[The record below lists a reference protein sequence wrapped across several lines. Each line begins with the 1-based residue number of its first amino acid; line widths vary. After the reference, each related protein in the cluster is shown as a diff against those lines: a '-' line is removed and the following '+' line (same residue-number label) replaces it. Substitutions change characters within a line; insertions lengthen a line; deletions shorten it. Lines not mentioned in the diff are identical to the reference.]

1 MKPVDP
7 RLWSRIGSAR
17 RYVLA
22 IAGLGVVGAL
32 AILVQALV
40 LARMLAPALL
50 PAASADDRLGWAG
63 ALVPV
68 AVRSPGVGLVW
79 LACIVAVRTAA
90 TWLTER
96 AAHRAGSRVV
106 SVLREDVIDHA
117 AAMGPRWVAS
127 GRGVEVVALAT
138 TGLNGLM
145 PYFVKYVP
153 ALIAAA
159 TITPLALILVLGLD
173 VTSAAIALVTLPL
186 VPIFMVLIGRMT
198 ATRSERSLAAMQRL
212 RGRMLDLISGLP
224 TLRALG
230 RSRGPAERVRELGDA
245 HRIATMGAL
254 RVAFL
259 SGLVLE
265 LLTTLSV
272 ALIAVSMGFRLASG
286 NIGLETALAV
296 LILAPEVYLPLR
308 NVGSHFHAASD
319 GLAAAAAAF
328 ALLDEPLPEPATAA
342 AAPRLAGRTV
352 VASGLGI
359 ETPDGSALAPAEL
372 TLRAAPGEV
381 VALVGANGEG
391 KSTALM
397 ALAGLLPPSRGTV
410 GLARGDGSRGADGG
424 SADARGTDARGA
436 KAPEVTLASA
446 EGGVETSGW
455 SAQVAWV
462 PQRPDLGPSG
472 RALSLGQRQRLALE
486 RAFSSGRAV
495 LLLDEPTAHL
505 DPPARAEVADRA
517 RAAASAGAVVIIAT
531 HDDAIRAIA
540 DRVVTVASSAT
551 VPSGG
556 GASVRGASRPAPEA
570 GP

>member
-1 MKPVDP
+1 VKPVDP

-32 AILVQALV
+32 TILLQALV

-50 PAASADDRLGWAG
+50 PETSAEDSFGWVG

-68 AVRSPGVGLVW
+68 AVRSLGVGLVW
-79 LACIVAVRTAA
+79 LAWIIGVRIAV

-96 AAHRAGSRVV
+96 VAHRAGSRVV

-127 GRGVEVVALAT
+127 GRGVDVVALAT
-138 TGLNGLM
+138 TGINSLM
-145 PYFVKYVP
+145 PYFVRYVP
-153 ALIAAA
+153 ALISAA
-159 TITPLALILVLGLD
+159 TITPLALVLVLDLD
-173 VTSAAIALVTLPL
+173 LTSAIIALVTLPL
-186 VPIFMVLIGRMT
+186 IPIFMVLIGRMT
-198 ATRSERSLAAMQRL
+198 AARSERSLVAMQRL

-230 RSRGPAERVRELGDA
+230 RSHGPAERVRELGDA
-245 HRIATMGAL
+245 HRTATMGAL

-272 ALIAVSMGFRLASG
+272 ALIAVSMGFRLAAG
-286 NIGLETALAV
+286 GIGLETALAV

-319 GLAAAAAAF
+319 GLAAAEAAF
-328 ALLDEPLPEPATAA
+328 TLLDEPLPHAESGA
-342 AAPRLAGRTV
+342 AAPPLAGRTLI
-352 VASGLGI
+352 ATGLGI
-359 ETPDGSALAPAEL
+359 ETPDGSALAPASL
-372 TLRAAPGEV
+372 TFRAPPGEV

-397 ALAGLLPPSRGTV
+397 AMAGLLPPSRGTV
-410 GLARGDGSRGADGG
+410 GLAATGDS
-424 SADARGTDARGA
+424 
-436 KAPEVTLASA
+436 PEIALATA
-446 EGGVETSGW
+446 GGGVDAQTW

-462 PQRPDLGPSG
+462 PQRPDLGPSA
-472 RALSLGQRQRLALE
+472 RTLSLGQRQRLALE
-486 RAFSSGRAV
+486 RAFSSGRPV

-505 DPPARAEVADRA
+505 EPPARAEVARRA
-517 RAAASAGAVVIIAT
+517 RAAADGGAVVIIAT

-540 DRVVTVASSAT
+540 DRVVAVSSSA
-551 VPSGG
+551 
-556 GASVRGASRPAPEA
+556 ASRPATEVAP
-570 GP
+570 

>member
-22 IAGLGVVGAL
+22 IAGLAVVGAL
-32 AILVQALV
+32 TVLVQALV

-50 PAASADDRLGWAG
+50 PGTSPEDSFGWVG

-68 AVRSPGVGLVW
+68 GVRSPGVGLVW
-79 LACIVAVRTAA
+79 LAGIIGVRIAV

-96 AAHRAGSRVV
+96 AAHRAGSRVI

-127 GRGVEVVALAT
+127 GRGVDVVALAT

-145 PYFVKYVP
+145 PYFVRYVP
-153 ALIAAA
+153 ALISAA
-159 TITPLALILVLGLD
+159 TITPLALVLVLDLD
-173 VTSAAIALVTLPL
+173 LTSAVIALVTLPL
-186 VPIFMVLIGRMT
+186 IPLFMVLIGRMT
-198 ATRSERSLAAMQRL
+198 AERSQRSLVAMQRL

-230 RSRGPAERVRELGDA
+230 RSQGPAERVREFGDA
-245 HRIATMGAL
+245 HRLATMGAL

-272 ALIAVSMGFRLASG
+272 ALIAVSMGFRLAAG

-328 ALLDEPLPEPATAA
+328 ALLDEPLPHPSSGA
-342 AAPRLAGRTV
+342 AAPSLAGRTLL
-352 VASGLGI
+352 ASGLGI
-359 ETPDGSALAPAEL
+359 ETPDGSALAPASL
-372 TLRAAPGEV
+372 TFVASPGEV

-397 ALAGLLPPSRGTV
+397 AMAGLLPPSRGAV
-410 GLARGDGSRGADGG
+410 GLAAATGAPASTLATPDGSVD
-424 SADARGTDARGA
+424 T
-436 KAPEVTLASA
+436 A
-446 EGGVETSGW
+446 EW

-462 PQRPDLGPSG
+462 PQRPDLGPSA
-472 RALSLGQRQRLALE
+472 RTLSLGQRQRLALE
-486 RAFSSGRAV
+486 RAFSSGRPV

-505 DPPARAEVADRA
+505 DPPARAEVASRA
-517 RAAASAGAVVIIAT
+517 RAAADAGAVVIIAT

-540 DRVVTVASSAT
+540 NRVVAVSSNSTVSSGAPADGAT
-551 VPSGG
+551 EV
-556 GASVRGASRPAPEA
+556 AP
-570 GP
+570 

>member
-50 PAASADDRLGWAG
+50 PGTPAEDSFGWVG

-79 LACIVAVRTAA
+79 LGAIIAVRIAV

-127 GRGVEVVALAT
+127 GRGVGVVALAT
-138 TGLNGLM
+138 TGLDGLM
-145 PYFVKYVP
+145 PYFVRYVP
-153 ALIAAA
+153 AIISAA
-159 TITPLALILVLGLD
+159 TITPLALVLVLDLD
-173 VTSAAIALVTLPL
+173 VASAVIALVTLPL
-186 VPIFMVLIGRMT
+186 IPVFMVLIGRMT
-198 ATRSERSLAAMQRL
+198 AARSERSLATMQRL

-230 RSRGPAERVRELGDA
+230 RSHGPAERVRELGDA

-272 ALIAVSMGFRLASG
+272 ALIAVSMGFRLAAG
-286 NIGLETALAV
+286 NIGLEVALAV

-319 GLAAAAAAF
+319 GLAAAESAF
-328 ALLDEPLPEPATAA
+328 ALLDEPLPQAA
-342 AAPRLAGRTV
+342 AGLPAPTLAGRTLL
-352 VASGLGI
+352 ASGLGI
-359 ETPDGSALAPAEL
+359 ETPDGSTLAPASL
-372 TLRAAPGEV
+372 TFRAAPGEV

-410 GLARGDGSRGADGG
+410 GLARGV
-424 SADARGTDARGA
+424 DAPAR
-436 KAPEVTLASA
+436 TLATA
-446 EGGVETSGW
+446 EGGVDAEGW

-462 PQRPDLGPSG
+462 PQRPDLGPSA
-472 RALSLGQRQRLALE
+472 RTLSLGQRQLLALD
-486 RAFSSGRAV
+486 RAFASGRPV

-505 DPPARAEVADRA
+505 DPPARAAVAARA
-517 RAAASAGAVVIIAT
+517 RAAAGAGAVVVIAT

-540 DRVVTVASSAT
+540 DRVVTVSSRGNVSPDRTASSNGT
-551 VPSGG
+551 PSSR
-556 GASVRGASRPAPEA
+556 AASRPATGAAP
-570 GP
+570 